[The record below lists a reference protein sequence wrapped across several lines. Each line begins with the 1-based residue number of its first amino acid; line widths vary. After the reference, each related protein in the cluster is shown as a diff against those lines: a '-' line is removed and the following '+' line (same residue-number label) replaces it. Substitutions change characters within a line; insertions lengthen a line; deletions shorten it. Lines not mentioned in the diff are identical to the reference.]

1 MGKRS
6 TAKFQAA
13 KAAVKDMEREY
24 KSMSMKPDLM
34 NTLSS
39 VMWFQL
45 YQDSQKGPD
54 ELNRAKSQALKHIH
68 QVMPLLAPVW
78 LRCQKAKIEVE
89 DYGQFLTNKA
99 ERYKSL
105 KDLLKKKTLEM
116 HQKRHTKLE
125 ARLTNLEQSLKSI
138 VGELEKIDSQFN
150 VIQ

>member
-1 MGKRS
+1 
-6 TAKFQAA
+6 
-13 KAAVKDMEREY
+13 
-24 KSMSMKPDLM
+24 
-34 NTLSS
+34 
-39 VMWFQL
+39 MWFQL

-54 ELNRAKSQALKHIH
+54 ELNRAQSQALKHIH

>member
-24 KSMSMKPDLM
+24 RSMSMKPDLM